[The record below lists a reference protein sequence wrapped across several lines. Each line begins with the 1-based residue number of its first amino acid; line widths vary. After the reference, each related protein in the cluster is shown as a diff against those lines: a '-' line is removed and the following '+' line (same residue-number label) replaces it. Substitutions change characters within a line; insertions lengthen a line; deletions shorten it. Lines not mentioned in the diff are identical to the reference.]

1 MMMWWI
7 IVLIV
12 LASGGMYAYFR
23 LKAKYDEIVQRFD
36 ALMDAMKN
44 IMDSI
49 VRVMVA
55 FDTDPAHDTKVELA
69 VKIVRDAVDYLST
82 LDDLQEQ
89 VDAATTKEEKKEII
103 KKALED
109 AVKKIAE
116 QQGVELT
123 ESLLKTIDF
132 VAETM
137 MFFL

>member
-7 IVLIV
+7 IVFIV

-23 LKAKYDEIVQRFD
+23 LKAKYDGIVQRFD
-36 ALMDAMKN
+36 ELMDAMKN

-55 FDTDPAHDTKVELA
+55 FDTNPEHDTKVELA
-69 VKIVRDAVDYLST
+69 VKIVRDAVDYLSM